1 MTLMISQTL
10 YRFYSPRVSIVN
22 LKVNFRNTRGMYD
35 TNKCI
40 KQVNNVL
47 NK

>member
-10 YRFYSPRVSIVN
+10 YRFYSRRVSIVN

-35 TNKCI
+35 TIKCI
-40 KQVNNVL
+40 KKVNNVL